1 MWILR
6 LMLVI
11 VFVFDYTQ
19 KTESNEKLIEIV
31 RPHIAQN
38 MWIDQKKH
46 VKSLIQKPPKIA
58 IMR

>member
-38 MWIDQKKH
+38 MWIDKKN
-46 VKSLIQKPPKIA
+46 
-58 IMR
+58 M